1 MNPHGH
7 GPKIAGE
14 LIDHLHILGYSDAVP
29 GRVRRTK
36 GGSMRMMKVAQDRHI
51 VLPKQLF
58 HPTDMVLIVTEGD
71 TVVIKKVRPL
81 LSSIAQRVR
90 GRALSLKTITREVRA
105 YRRTTR
111 QK

>member
-7 GPKIAGE
+7 GSKIAGE

-29 GRVRRTK
+29 GHVRRTK

-90 GRALSLKTITREVRA
+90 GRALSLKTITSEVRA

>member
-1 MNPHGH
+1 MNLHGH
-7 GPKIAGE
+7 GPKIARE
-14 LIDHLHILGYSDAVP
+14 LIDHLHILGYSDAVL
-29 GRVRRTK
+29 GCVRRTK

-90 GRALSLKTITREVRA
+90 GRALSLKIITREVRA